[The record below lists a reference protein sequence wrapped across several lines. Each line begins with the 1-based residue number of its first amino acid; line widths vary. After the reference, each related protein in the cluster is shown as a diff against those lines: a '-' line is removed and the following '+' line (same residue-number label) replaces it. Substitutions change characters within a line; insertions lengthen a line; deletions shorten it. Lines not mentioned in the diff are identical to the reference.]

1 MLFALPAASN
11 LFAALGEK
19 PAQNLS
25 ENAQNSAQSEL
36 SPELKELENERV
48 NLVAAVKK
56 ANLIALAVG
65 VCVGAAAA
73 YF

>member
-19 PAQNLS
+19 PARGLS
-25 ENAQNSAQSEL
+25 ENGQNTAQSNL
-36 SPELKELENERV
+36 SSELKELENERI